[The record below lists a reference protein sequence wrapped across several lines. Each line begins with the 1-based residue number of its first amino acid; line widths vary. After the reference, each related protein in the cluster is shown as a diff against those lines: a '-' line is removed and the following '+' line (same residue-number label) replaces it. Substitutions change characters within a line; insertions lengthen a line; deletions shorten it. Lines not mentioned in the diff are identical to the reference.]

1 MPDIPKKQLKN
12 ILPKI
17 FMFGIGLGIVSSAV
31 YYLFVKW
38 VRNYVK
44 LKGWWTMLK
53 LSEEIKNEFDR
64 ALKENPILTK
74 VVLCLMIGLFI
85 YYVGYEIGKFFAH
98 LLYWWE

>member
-17 FMFGIGLGIVSSAV
+17 FMFGIGLGIFSSAV

-44 LKGWWTMLK
+44 LKGMVNNV
-53 LSEEIKNEFDR
+53 EIIWRNQKR
-64 ALKENPILTK
+64 
-74 VVLCLMIGLFI
+74 VR
-85 YYVGYEIGKFFAH
+85 
-98 LLYWWE
+98 